1 MSFDAP
7 NLVSLD
13 YELAMY
19 PQVNLESLVE
29 ARLGIH
35 YSKLVKRPDL
45 TGLVIGMRNL
55 ETLHLSPASAD
66 MISRCVKHGLV
77 LPVFK
82 NLDLNGYTGNVSVPP
97 NQVKTLQILGYQ
109 ENDGEFL
116 SRKQECDTS
125 LKGHVNPFTRC
136 SQNWTMNIG

>member
-1 MSFDAP
+1 MIPLSLQKKKDLCDVLLPGCPVLEELSVLNEGYKKVRYSISSRSIKKLSFCYKYKLVVSEVDFMKSMSFDAP

-66 MISRCVKHGLV
+66 
-77 LPVFK
+77 
-82 NLDLNGYTGNVSVPP
+82 VSLLFLLE
-97 NQVKTLQILGYQ
+97 KT
-109 ENDGEFL
+109 
-116 SRKQECDTS
+116 
-125 LKGHVNPFTRC
+125 H
-136 SQNWTMNIG
+136 